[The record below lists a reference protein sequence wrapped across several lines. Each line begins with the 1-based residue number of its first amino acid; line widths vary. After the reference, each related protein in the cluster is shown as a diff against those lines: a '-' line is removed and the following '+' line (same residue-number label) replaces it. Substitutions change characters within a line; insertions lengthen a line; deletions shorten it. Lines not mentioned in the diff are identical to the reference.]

1 MNKVEFCLNAV
12 RSAVVWSL
20 VALCTFVFFF
30 PTVLAAA
37 LIYPF
42 DSARKLIH
50 PFISNWAKIIL
61 VICPVMNVHVECEE
75 RIDEKETYILVANH
89 QSVADILVALHMNQS
104 FKFIAKQELFYIP
117 FLGWAMGAAGYIAL
131 IRGNLESGKRA
142 ILQARSL
149 IQRGVSVLFFPEG
162 TRSPDGEI
170 RSFKMGAFKLAA
182 ELGVPVVPMVIDGT
196 YNLVPKGSRLLNRNV
211 NVKLR
216 ILKPHR
222 VESKGSHSADQLMEE
237 VRSEMIET
245 LKKMRSDKE
254 IELTSVA

>member
-1 MNKVEFCLNAV
+1 MNKIEFCFNAI
-12 RSAVVWSL
+12 RSAIVWSL

-30 PTVLAAA
+30 PTVFAAA
-37 LIYPF
+37 LLYLF

-75 RIDEKETYILVANH
+75 RIDEKDTYILVANH

-117 FLGWAMGAAGYIAL
+117 FLGWAMSAAGYIAL
-131 IRGNLESGKRA
+131 VRGNHESGKKA
-142 ILQARSL
+142 ILRARSIL
-149 IQRGVSVLFFPEG
+149 QRGVSVLFFPEG

-170 RSFKMGAFKLAA
+170 RTFKLGAFKLAA

-211 NVKLR
+211 SVKLR

-222 VESKGSHSADQLMEE
+222 AKSKDNQSAVQLMEE
-237 VRSEMIET
+237 VRSEMIQT
-245 LKKMRSDKE
+245 LKKMRSEKE